1 MHVAGDVLELIV
13 FPCVGHI
20 YGIEHT
26 RDAGERRGS
35 DGPVSGRTIRQVLD
49 VGDNVDD
56 GGREADEGRIRGI
69 GDGKFVPGKRKFP
82 VIVKAL

>member
-26 RDAGERRGS
+26 RNAGERRGS

-49 VGDNVDD
+49 VEDGVHD
-56 GGREADEGRIRGI
+56 GGQEAEKCRIAGI
-69 GDGKFVPGKRKFP
+69 GDR
-82 VIVKAL
+82 